1 MSASS
6 TGVPN
11 VLIVE
16 DEMVL
21 RMRAVDIVEDAGFRS
36 VEAVNADEAMSI
48 LESRSDISLLF
59 TDIQMPGSMDGLKL
73 AHAVHSR
80 WPDIKIILV
89 SGQVKPS
96 DAERPADSRFF
107 GKPLGDAA
115 NDHRIA
121 GDGGRRRAEN
131 RSKAAR
137 SAQADEHRHA
147 AAAPIDPPLSAHE
160 AALSA
165 ENDSLRLLLE
175 QAGIDA
181 KALLAQAGIDAKER
195 EAADKLQKLI
205 LGELHHRIKNTL
217 ATVSAI
223 ASQSFRAAPSIEHGQ
238 KAMEGRLAALG
249 RAHDLL
255 MQISWS
261 NASLTHTL
269 SGATEPYE
277 SQGTRRFH
285 FNGPDIR
292 ITSGAVI
299 ALAMTF
305 NELCTNTTKFGA
317 LSVPTGRVEIAWT
330 IDDDKQRM
338 RLTWTEKGGPPV
350 QPPERRSFGTRMM
363 ESLGQQLNGQVQLR
377 YDPTGFVYALDV
389 PLGSLIAAA
398 DDRDHRHALGR
409 RSVFRLTAFD
419 GSSAVNAAAC
429 CNSRRNSSRR
439 SWIEAMTS
447 PVACPSPINAASD
460 NCRLA
465 SMVSGTASV
474 TPIR

>member
-1 MSASS
+1 MPPAS
-6 TGVPN
+6 TAVPN

-36 VEAVNADEAMSI
+36 VEAVNADQAISI

-73 AHAVHSR
+73 AHAVHDR
-80 WPDIKIILV
+80 WPAIKIILV

-107 GKPLGDAA
+107 GKPLSVERMIGELQAMVGTRA
-115 NDHRIA
+115 LILQ
-121 GDGGRRRAEN
+121 GGALARADEAVA
-131 RSKAAR
+131 SEPSAEPLPR
-137 SAQADEHRHA
+137 SAQ
-147 AAAPIDPPLSAHE
+147 E
-160 AALSA
+160 AVLSA
-165 ENDSLRLLLE
+165 ENDSLRILLE

-181 KALLAQAGIDAKER
+181 KVLLAQAGIDARER

-223 ASQSFRAAPSIEHGQ
+223 ASQSFRTATSIEHGQ
-238 KAMEGRLAALG
+238 QAMEGRLVALG

-255 MQISWS
+255 MQVSWS

-269 SGATEPYE
+269 SGATEPFDG
-277 SQGTRRFH
+277 QGTRRFH

-317 LSVPTGRVEIAWT
+317 LSVPDGRVEVSWT
-330 IDDDKQRM
+330 TDEEKQRL
-338 RLTWTEKGGPPV
+338 RLSWTERGGPPV
-350 QPPERRSFGTRMM
+350 QPPALRSFGTRMM
-363 ESLGQQLNGQVQLR
+363 ESLGQQLNGKVQLS
-377 YDPTGFVYALDV
+377 YEPSGFGYSVNV
-389 PLGSLIAAA
+389 QLG
-398 DDRDHRHALGR
+398 
-409 RSVFRLTAFD
+409 
-419 GSSAVNAAAC
+419 
-429 CNSRRNSSRR
+429 
-439 SWIEAMTS
+439 
-447 PVACPSPINAASD
+447 
-460 NCRLA
+460 
-465 SMVSGTASV
+465 
-474 TPIR
+474 